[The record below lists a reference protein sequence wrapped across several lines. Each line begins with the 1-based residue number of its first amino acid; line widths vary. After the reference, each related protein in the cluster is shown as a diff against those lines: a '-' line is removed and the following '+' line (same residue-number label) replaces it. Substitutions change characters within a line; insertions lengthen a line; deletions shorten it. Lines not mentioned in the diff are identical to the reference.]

1 MNNWRNKIK
10 WTLIVGL
17 IIMAGA
23 YLYLLSNSVSSVAA
37 RRDNE
42 EKIVQLDAEVSALEA
57 DYLGEMSS
65 INLDLARELGY
76 IDAVGSAS
84 FATRKQPAGL
94 LAANNEI

>member
-10 WTLIVGL
+10 WTLIASL
-17 IIMAGA
+17 ILMASA
-23 YLYLLSNSVSSVAA
+23 YLYLLSDSVSSVDL

-57 DYLGEMSS
+57 NYLGKMSG
-65 INLDLARELGY
+65 INLELARELGY

-94 LAANNEI
+94 LATNNEI

>member
-1 MNNWRNKIK
+1 
-10 WTLIVGL
+10 
-17 IIMAGA
+17 MAGA